1 MTTIRGDHMKRLTR
15 VLIPTTLLVLSMA
28 PAALAGSVAVVTFAD
43 LPSDFDAGTPYTL
56 DYSILAHGTEP
67 MQLSETS
74 LHFRGPNGEE
84 LNFPAA
90 SSGNGQWSAEV
101 TLPGAGEWRWEVVSG
116 DQVVQTLGTLPVLPA
131 PAAVPTGLINWLRVG
146 LPIATLLALVLLV
159 DQMRT
164 RPRTERQPSAATDA
178 V

>member
-1 MTTIRGDHMKRLTR
+1 MKRLTR
-15 VLIPTTLLVLSMA
+15 VLIPTTLLALSLA
-28 PAALAGSVAVVTFAD
+28 PAALGGSVAVVTFAE

-67 MQLSETS
+67 MQLSDSS
-74 LHFRGPNGEE
+74 LHFQGPNGED
-84 LNFPAA
+84 LSFPAT
-90 SSGNGQWSAEV
+90 STEKGQWTAEV
-101 TLPGAGEWRWEVVSG
+101 TLPEAGEWRWEVVSG

-131 PAAVPTGLINWLRVG
+131 PAAIPNGLINSLRIA

-159 DQMRT
+159 DQIRT

>member
-15 VLIPTTLLVLSMA
+15 VLIPTTLLLLSLA
-28 PAALAGSVAVVTFAD
+28 PAALAGSVAVVTFAE

-67 MQLSETS
+67 MQLSDSS
-74 LHFRGPNGEE
+74 LHFQGPNGED
-84 LNFPAA
+84 LTFPAE
-90 SSGNGQWSAEV
+90 SSGSGQWTAEV
-101 TLPGAGEWRWEVVSG
+101 TLPEAGEWQWEVVSG
-116 DQVVQTLGTLPVLPA
+116 DQIVQTLGTLPVLPSSA
-131 PAAVPTGLINWLRVG
+131 PVPTGLINTLRIA

-159 DQMRT
+159 DQIRT

>member
-1 MTTIRGDHMKRLTR
+1 MKRLTR
-15 VLIPTTLLVLSMA
+15 VLIPTTLLVLSLA
-28 PAALAGSVAVVTFAD
+28 PAALAGSVAVVTFAE

-56 DYSILAHGTEP
+56 DFSILAHGTEP
-67 MQLSETS
+67 MQLGDSS
-74 LHFRGPNGEE
+74 LHFQGPNGED
-84 LNFPAA
+84 LSFPATPTEK
-90 SSGNGQWSAEV
+90 GQWTAEV
-101 TLPGAGEWRWEVVSG
+101 TLPEAGDWRWEVVSG

-131 PAAVPTGLINWLRVG
+131 PAAVPTGLINSLRIA

-159 DQMRT
+159 DQIRT

>member
-1 MTTIRGDHMKRLTR
+1 MKRLTR
-15 VLIPTTLLVLSMA
+15 VLIPTTLLVLSLA
-28 PAALAGSVAVVTFAD
+28 PAALGGSVAVVTFAE

-67 MQLSETS
+67 MQLSDSS
-74 LHFRGPNGEE
+74 LHFQGPNGED
-84 LNFPAA
+84 LSFPAT
-90 SSGNGQWSAEV
+90 STEKGQWTAEV
-101 TLPGAGEWRWEVVSG
+101 TLPEAGEWRWEVVSG

-131 PAAVPTGLINWLRVG
+131 PAAIPTGLINSLRIA
-146 LPIATLLALVLLV
+146 LPIATLLAFVLLV
-159 DQMRT
+159 DQIRT